1 MKRQTPLMFFAKTS
15 KTLQLQIIKIVI
27 KALHQKEIIKPMEEE
42 FLILLQECCE
52 ELKQTLKGKGKD
64 QNKDFANIANVDKL
78 RQLSVKKKR
87 TKPNYQVSKLRMRK
101 NEAIKLRNDGMSLR
115 EMGEYFKMDHTTIQ
129 KEMKKW
135 QKIL

>member
-64 QNKDFANIANVDKL
+64 QNKNFANIAIVDKL

-135 QKIL
+135 H

>member
-1 MKRQTPLMFFAKTS
+1 MAKQKPLLFFAKTS
-15 KTLQLQIIKIVI
+15 KILQLKIIKLVI

-42 FLILLQECCE
+42 FLILLKECCE

-64 QNKDFANIANVDKL
+64 QNEDFAHIANADKL

-101 NEAIKLRNDGMSLR
+101 NEAIQLRNDGMSLR

-135 QKIL
+135 H

>member
-64 QNKDFANIANVDKL
+64 QNKDFAHIANVDKL

-135 QKIL
+135 H

>member
-42 FLILLQECCE
+42 FLILLEECCE

-101 NEAIKLRNDGMSLR
+101 NEAIKLRNEGMSYR
-115 EMGEYFKMDHTTIQ
+115 EMGKYFDMNYSTIQ

-135 QKIL
+135 H

>member
-64 QNKDFANIANVDKL
+64 QNKDFANIAIVDKL

-135 QKIL
+135 H

>member
-135 QKIL
+135 H